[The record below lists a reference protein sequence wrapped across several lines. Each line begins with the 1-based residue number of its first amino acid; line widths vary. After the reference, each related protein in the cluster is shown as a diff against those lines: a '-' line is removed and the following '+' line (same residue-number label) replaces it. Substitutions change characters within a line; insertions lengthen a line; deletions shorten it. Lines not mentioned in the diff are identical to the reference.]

1 MQASLFLT
9 MTNNQSQNY
18 LINFNCLTNQNSFK
32 LIMRGWFHSNKM
44 HANSANLIMWYLS
57 IWRSNLEIEHTI
69 MIVNLKIIF
78 MMWNEWI
85 NACNAIMN
93 FGYMNGHSSHLPWL
107 NYGCKIECLQW
118 CWKIYLF
125 TCSSSIGGLAYVG
138 CYENTRN
145 TIKTERKLGK
155 YERLGWLRWKILR
168 ELKMWKKCNFKW
180 G

>member
-32 LIMRGWFHSNKM
+32 LIMRDWFHPNKM

-57 IWRSNLEIEHTI
+57 IWRSDLEIEHTI

-78 MMWNEWI
+78 IMCNEWI

-107 NYGCKIECLQW
+107 NYGCKIKCLQW

-155 YERLGWLRWKILR
+155 YERLGMI
-168 ELKMWKKCNFKW
+168 KMENFERIKNVKKMQF
-180 G
+180 